1 MHEVIYLKQ
10 DAYLSFIGTYVII
23 QPNFLSKSMGL
34 WMIYPIGKAK
44 LRETPETHSSQE
56 SLLPASP
63 SQLSSSTSSQI
74 HFPELI
80 KTKGKTNSDK

>member
-10 DAYLSFIGTYVII
+10 DVHLTSIVIYVNYIII

-44 LRETPETHSSQE
+44 
-56 SLLPASP
+56 
-63 SQLSSSTSSQI
+63 
-74 HFPELI
+74 
-80 KTKGKTNSDK
+80 

>member
-23 QPNFLSKSMGL
+23 RPNFLSKSMGL

-44 LRETPETHSSQE
+44 
-56 SLLPASP
+56 
-63 SQLSSSTSSQI
+63 
-74 HFPELI
+74 
-80 KTKGKTNSDK
+80 